1 MDPRRGGSTLNLGL
15 VTAGWYVA
23 TSVVAVIAYGV
34 DKRAASRDRRRVPEA
49 WLHGMELVGGWPG
62 ALLAQQVFRH
72 KTRKLSYQVV
82 FWTIVVLHAVGWF
95 LWFRYRPA

>member
-1 MDPRRGGSTLNLGL
+1 
-15 VTAGWYVA
+15 
-23 TSVVAVIAYGV
+23 
-34 DKRAASRDRRRVPEA
+34 
-49 WLHGMELVGGWPG
+49 MELVGGWPG